1 MTMAKSILFDSVE
14 MAMLQ
19 ELAKRSRQKPDQ
31 YLKTLIKCQYDATK
45 H

>member
-1 MTMAKSILFDSVE
+1 MAISILFDSVE

-31 YLKTLIKCQYDATK
+31 YLKTLIKNQYAAIK
-45 H
+45 Q

>member
-1 MTMAKSILFDSVE
+1 MAKSILFDSVE

-19 ELAKRSRQKPDQ
+19 ELAKKNRMKPDQ
-31 YLKTLIKCQYDATK
+31 YLKTLIKCQYDAIK